1 MRTHSL
7 ARSPG
12 RGNQPLTWAPA
23 SPSANHP
30 HSPSDAH
37 LGSPGAQAR
46 PQFPLLALGLR
57 NTWAAHVQPRGAL
70 NHSGQWMQLRGHLSR
85 EMSPGHRYRGT
96 LDLPVWDRARA
107 CYARERFDPG
117 RTPGVLVSTDHILLN
132 VFFNP
137 RPATPKTFF
146 SLINVI
152 ALHGKPM
159 SQTRKPMSQA
169 INRRLV

>member
-46 PQFPLLALGLR
+46 PQFPLLAIGLR

-96 LDLPVWDRARA
+96 LDLPVRDRARA

-117 RTPGVLVSTDHILLN
+117 RTPGVLVSTLL
-132 VFFNP
+132 FHYFLM
-137 RPATPKTFF
+137 F
-146 SLINVI
+146 SLIQDLPPPKHFSVS
-152 ALHGKPM
+152 LM
-159 SQTRKPMSQA
+159 SLPYMGSPCPRPGSPCP
-169 INRRLV
+169 RP

>member
-7 ARSPG
+7 ARQSGPWEPAPDLGPSLALSEPPPFTLRCPPRLARSPG
-12 RGNQPLTWAPA
+12 QAAASFA
-23 SPSANHP
+23 SPW
-30 HSPSDAH
+30 PSEH
-37 LGSPGAQAR
+37 MGGTR
-46 PQFPLLALGLR
+46 
-57 NTWAAHVQPRGAL
+57 AATRGPKL
-70 NHSGQWMQLRGHLSR
+70 QWIQLIRYLSR
-85 EMSPGHRYRGT
+85 EISHGHRYRGT
-96 LDLPVWDRARA
+96 LDLPVRDRARA

-137 RPATPKTFF
+137 RPATHKTFF

-159 SQTRKPMSQA
+159 SQSRKPMSQA
-169 INRRLV
+169 INRRVV